1 MSLYHSPTTM
11 NATAVLALETLTQ
24 YEVDPHHLLQNLHRH
39 KMTLS
44 YLNTETQTRWTY
56 IARQRSR
63 LFLLA
68 KPDDD
73 SPYRD
78 VLAIS
83 LK

>member
-1 MSLYHSPTTM
+1 MSLYHSPT
-11 NATAVLALETLTQ
+11 APTAVLALETLTQ

-68 KPDDD
+68 KPDDG
-73 SPYRD
+73 PYQD

>member
-1 MSLYHSPTTM
+1 MSLYRTPMT
-11 NATAVLALETLTQ
+11 ATATLALETLTQ
-24 YEVDPHHLLQNLHRH
+24 HEVDPHQLLQSLHRQ
-39 KMTLS
+39 KVTLS

-56 IARQRSR
+56 TARQRSR

-68 KPDDD
+68 KPDDT
-73 SPYRD
+73 SPYQD